1 MTWVAAGVAA
11 ATVLVSAA
19 PRLALA
25 AGVLPAQARPF
36 IWSDVL
42 FTYVERLG
50 GGRLPYWDAF
60 FDYPPGIG
68 YPAAAFVL
76 LAGGPLA
83 YTALWTLVTAASAA
97 AVGFMLARAA
107 GTPAALLYWSLSPQL
122 LLLGAVNFD
131 VLLIALLVGAVLL
144 ARSSRTHL
152 TSVALAL
159 GAVTKVFPAAVL
171 PLELV
176 RVWRAQGRAAAI
188 LSAALFAATALI
200 VLGPS
205 LVAPFPSTLSVL
217 NAAGRTNFDSVWG
230 IALAG
235 LDGIGV
241 PQAATI
247 VAAVSFTGLT
257 VTYLRGVVPAARR
270 APDPAVG
277 ALLAIVAVLLWSRLY
292 SPQFSLWVLPLFALA
307 GVGVRRYA
315 LLSVADVIVFVTA
328 FPLTLVA
335 WGSDDL
341 APLLLLGGL
350 AAGVVLRHAALILV
364 WRDRFPRGPA
374 ATV

>member
-131 VLLIALLVGAVLL
+131 VLPIALLVGAVLL